1 MRSQVLSSS
10 PTTPVP
16 NSANGTARSSARKT
30 LQTPSRSV
38 NPLTRHL
45 AMKAMQLT
53 PGWSPTARVSGG
65 TASPLAD
72 SSSGSLAGSADSAI
86 LGLAELQR
94 QFDGFAG
101 QLQRD
106 ASAAHA
112 EVQESEQA
120 WLETQ
125 SELQALR
132 AQLADAEAAQDL
144 LQQQQADA
152 DRERV
157 EWEQERERLEEDNA
171 ALQAGVDRWR
181 QRIGDA
187 EVERQGAW
195 EEGAQSR
202 QQLLRTIVQL
212 EEELAEARGSLR
224 QAGALRNQAAAFEDQ
239 MAELQDEVETQRR
252 EMSAKWE
259 ADRHELLQDMEDIMA
274 AYDGLEAE
282 RNRLQADLGDRQVML
297 DDAAA
302 RAAAVSAEYERQLA
316 EARAAQSAAT
326 ARADALDNANEL
338 LRETLSDLTA
348 QNRELKKGGDDSVL
362 FATAIG
368 DDRSDGSRSGKNS
381 ETGGEAGQLA
391 RLRQEHRDELERVNN
406 DYQMLVETME
416 GLNESKNRYK
426 TENAELAATAEA
438 ARNEICTL
446 RAQLEGRGV
455 AGGPS
460 DELAQRAARLETEL
474 ADLRGSGEAAELQ
487 RENAYLQTMVG
498 DLEQQLRRSHEESDA
513 LRQAAAAIE

>member
-1 MRSQVLSSS
+1 MPSLAVSTPTAERFQFEYDRERSGFDFGSSQSQGGLKSGVYTNNSVSDFTESEAAELPRKVSFAGFQPLASPEVAVGASDAPSADPKSTSDSGGQVAAESIVFGAHAAGDGTAAKDMSTQPLDATGSGDTDDLEPSRFPAADTLEPATDGAARQGISATTGVGMTGGMFSRFAGWTRNQLVSRSPNNDAVASGSAGAPQLDSIDSSQSASTVSSVKTEPMRSQVLSSS

-171 ALQAGVDRWR
+171 ALQAGVDR
-181 QRIGDA
+181 
-187 EVERQGAW
+187 
-195 EEGAQSR
+195 
-202 QQLLRTIVQL
+202 
-212 EEELAEARGSLR
+212 
-224 QAGALRNQAAAFEDQ
+224 
-239 MAELQDEVETQRR
+239 
-252 EMSAKWE
+252 
-259 ADRHELLQDMEDIMA
+259 
-274 AYDGLEAE
+274 
-282 RNRLQADLGDRQVML
+282 
-297 DDAAA
+297 
-302 RAAAVSAEYERQLA
+302 
-316 EARAAQSAAT
+316 
-326 ARADALDNANEL
+326 
-338 LRETLSDLTA
+338 
-348 QNRELKKGGDDSVL
+348 
-362 FATAIG
+362 
-368 DDRSDGSRSGKNS
+368 
-381 ETGGEAGQLA
+381 
-391 RLRQEHRDELERVNN
+391 
-406 DYQMLVETME
+406 
-416 GLNESKNRYK
+416 
-426 TENAELAATAEA
+426 
-438 ARNEICTL
+438 
-446 RAQLEGRGV
+446 
-455 AGGPS
+455 
-460 DELAQRAARLETEL
+460 
-474 ADLRGSGEAAELQ
+474 
-487 RENAYLQTMVG
+487 
-498 DLEQQLRRSHEESDA
+498 
-513 LRQAAAAIE
+513 